1 MSDIDHTRDC
11 ILPSDGRAEGLV
23 RASELFA
30 LAAERDALRAENERL
45 RAELHTASDMNAVY
59 EGRLQEK
66 EADNARMKAEI
77 ASLTEEFGI
86 QNNDLGKA
94 LLENERLRA
103 ALRMWEDAVKIDVK
117 MQGPQYAGVRYL
129 EGREAWKATCAALE
143 EKP

>member
-1 MSDIDHTRDC
+1 MADIVERLRGPAPLHWE
-11 ILPSDGRAEGLV
+11 AKE
-23 RASELFA
+23 
-30 LAAERDALRAENERL
+30 AADEITALRAENERL
-45 RAELHTASDMNAVY
+45 T
-59 EGRLQEK
+59 
-66 EADNARMKAEI
+66 AEI

-94 LLENERLRA
+94 LLKNERLKA